1 MATLIDQNPT
11 LPALLTRAEEAA
23 LARRIEAGVVA
34 RGVLDAS
41 LRWPADASVDE
52 LEAIVRDG
60 QDAWQHFL
68 LANVR
73 LVAQA
78 ASASSRRSGLDFHE
92 FFQEGM
98 LALAEALQRFDHRRG
113 MKFSTYA
120 SPWIRNAV
128 MHHEVSRAGYGH
140 APVWRQQEARRIQR
154 LRMDFAQT
162 HGRIPT
168 SREVAELCGRD
179 AQWVHLVGSDDRRI
193 SLDELQ
199 VEIAAPGTVDEA
211 VEQSLAGRPDWLRLL
226 GSQEARVL
234 ALRHGLDDG
243 VQREVVEVARILG
256 VSESTVRRIERRG
269 LQGARHLLV
278 DEVAA

>member
-11 LPALLTRAEEAA
+11 LPDLLTRAEETA

-34 RGVLDAS
+34 RGVLDGA
-41 LRWPADASVDE
+41 LGWPEGATSDE
-52 LEAIVRDG
+52 LEALARDG

-73 LVAQA
+73 LVARA
-78 ASASSRRSGLDFHE
+78 ASGCARRSGLDFHE

-98 LALAEALQRFDHRRG
+98 VGLAEALMRFDHRRG

-140 APVWRQQEARRIQR
+140 APLWRQQEARRIQR
-154 LRMDFAQT
+154 LRMDFAQA

-168 SREVAELCGRD
+168 SQEVAELSGRD
-179 AQWVHLVGSDDRRI
+179 ARWVHLVGSDERRV

-199 VEIAAPGTVDEA
+199 VEIAAPGAVDDV
-211 VEQSLAGRPDWLRLL
+211 VERGLAGRPDWLRLL

-269 LQGARHLLV
+269 LAGARHLLDDSV
-278 DEVAA
+278 VA